1 MELRKSLEEQSR
13 EAKDLENQNKNKS
26 IKGRAQEF
34 RHPIPENEKQGKGRE
49 GIISKKVRK
58 IS

>member
-26 IKGRAQEF
+26 IKGRVQEF
-34 RHPIPENEKQGKGRE
+34 RHPIPENEKQGN
-49 GIISKKVRK
+49 
-58 IS
+58 